1 MFAMIRVA
9 VITLSILAL
18 PAIASAADA
27 GHGAQKSPIDP
38 NWVNSA
44 VTVVVFL
51 CLLAVLYFAAWG
63 PIRKSLDEREEN
75 QFKALDE
82 ARLAREEASAMR
94 VQVDAQMAKA
104 HEEIRALLEEAR
116 RDADVLRQKE
126 KEVGVREA
134 QAERDRAKREI
145 EAAKDVALKELYEK
159 AVALASTMS
168 AKALSR
174 QITAEDHSRFL
185 DESIAELSATYSKH
199 A

>member
-1 MFAMIRVA
+1 MFAGIRVA
-9 VITLSILAL
+9 VATLAVLAL
-18 PAIASAADA
+18 PAFAWAADG
-27 GHGAQKSPIDP
+27 GHADQKSPIDP

-51 CLLAVLYFAAWG
+51 CLLTVLYFTAWG

-75 QFKALDE
+75 QFKALEE

-104 HEEIRALLEEAR
+104 QEEIRALLEEAR
-116 RDADVLRQKE
+116 RDADALRLKE

-134 QAERDRAKREI
+134 QAERERAKREI
-145 EAAKDVALKELYEK
+145 ETAKDVALKELYEK

-174 QITAEDHSRFL
+174 QITPEDHSRFL
-185 DESIAELSATYSKH
+185 DESIAELSSTYSRH